1 MAISQGDLVS
11 VRNNLTTN
19 FKQQPPFYGVAIG
32 DEAAGV
38 VDVLWQDGRV
48 ESGILADQLD
58 MIEEPIATILADA
71 KGRAVQVRVDSSLAF
86 GAQSPSFTGQCV
98 DIYRRNAGGDTP
110 VLTDTFL
117 VKMYQTGLWLEVGV
131 TQLQIL
137 PGR

>member
-1 MAISQGDLVS
+1 MAISQGDLVA
-11 VRNNLTTN
+11 VHDDLTTN

-58 MIEEPIATILADA
+58 MIEEPIATIFADA
-71 KGRAVQVRVDSSLAF
+71 KGRAVQVRVDSSITF

-98 DIYRRNAGGDTP
+98 DIYRRNPGGDTP
-110 VLTDTFL
+110 ASADTFL
-117 VKMYQTGLWLEVGV
+117 VKMYQTGLWLEVGP
-131 TQLQIL
+131 LQIQTL

>member
-11 VRNNLTTN
+11 VHNGLTTN
-19 FKQQPPFYGVAIG
+19 FKQQPPFYGVAIT
-32 DEAAGV
+32 DEAANV

-58 MIEEPIATILADA
+58 MIEEPTGTTFADA

-98 DIYRRNAGGDTP
+98 DIYRRNPGGDGPATA
-110 VLTDTFL
+110 DTFL
-117 VKMYQTGLWLEVGV
+117 VKMYQTGLWLEVV
-131 TQLQIL
+131 ATQLQIL